1 MKAKCAAL
9 LVSVL
14 LLGATNAGAATAPI
28 TYAVSEFDQNSD
40 FSAGSAVGGSITT
53 DGTLGPI
60 GAANILDWD
69 LITSA
74 YRIPTLGAAPLL
86 TAFFDFNPQNSVI
99 SNAVNITATANA
111 LRLGLA
117 LPPPAV
123 VPNGDLLFTVPETG
137 VTISLEFAALSP
149 GGFDQ
154 LNFVICDLECA
165 TGTNPST
172 LTFADGKV
180 IPEAAT
186 ATPLPAALPLFA
198 GGVSAMGLFAW
209 RRRRKAQAVA

>member
-1 MKAKCAAL
+1 
-9 LVSVL
+9 
-14 LLGATNAGAATAPI
+14 
-28 TYAVSEFDQNSD
+28 
-40 FSAGSAVGGSITT
+40 
-53 DGTLGPI
+53 LGPI

-74 YRIPTLGAAPLL
+74 YRIPTLGASPLL

-123 VPNGDLLFTVPETG
+123 VPNGDLLFTVPRTG
-137 VTISLEFAALSP
+137 VVISLEFAALSP

-165 TGTNPST
+165 TGTNPSS

-186 ATPLPAALPLFA
+186 ATPLPTALPLFA
-198 GGVSAMGLFAW
+198 TGIGGLGFLGW
-209 RRRRKAQAVA
+209 RRKRKAQATA